1 MIKKE
6 TLTKNDVIE
15 LEITDFTSE
24 GSGVGHKNGM
34 AVFVAGA
41 APGDTVE
48 CVIIKT
54 KNNYA
59 VGKITNV
66 VKASPDRVTPDCRV
80 FPRCGGCAFRHI
92 TYEAELKMKQKRVSD
107 AVMRIGHI
115 DLAPCEIVASPS
127 EKHYRNKA
135 QYPVA
140 VNGGRLL
147 TGFYAPFSHRVID
160 CKTCLLQ
167 PEGFAQILRT
177 VARWVE
183 KYKVS
188 VYDEAKHTGLL
199 RHIYIRK
206 AFSTGE
212 TMVCLVENGEKMFKT
227 DVLVNELL
235 KADESIKT
243 VLINI
248 NPADTNVVLGGRNKI
263 LYGDGYI
270 EDELLGVRFRISPL
284 SFYQVN
290 HDQAEK
296 LYSKVK
302 EYALSGKAGTVLDL
316 YCGAGTIGLTLADK
330 AEKLIGVEI
339 VPDAVR
345 DARVNASMNGIT
357 NAEFICGDAAD
368 AAEKL
373 AAENITPDVVILDPP
388 RKGCTPSLLKTVAEM
403 SPDRIAY
410 VSCDP
415 ATFARDCAVLAGLG
429 YELKEYTPFDMF
441 ARTAHVE
448 TVGLLKRITGWQAQL

>member
-54 KNNYA
+54 KNSYA
-59 VGKITNV
+59 VGKLTNV
-66 VKASPDRVTPDCRV
+66 IKASPDRIIPDCRV

-92 TYEAELKMKQKRVSD
+92 TYESELRMKQKRVFD
-107 AVMRIGHI
+107 AVTRVGHI
-115 DLAPCEIVASPS
+115 DLAPCEIAASPS

-140 VNGGRLL
+140 LNGGRLL
-147 TGFYAPFSHRVID
+147 TGFYAPFSHRVVD

-167 PEGFAQILRT
+167 PESFAQILRI
-177 VARWVE
+177 VSRWVE

-188 VYDEAKHTGLL
+188 VYDETKHSGLL

-206 AFSTGE
+206 AFATGE

-248 NPADTNVVLGGRNKI
+248 NPADTNVVLGGKNKI

-270 EDELLGVRFRISPL
+270 EDELCGVRFRISPL

-290 HDQAEK
+290 HDQAEN
-296 LYSKVK
+296 LYGKVRS
-302 EYALSGKAGTVLDL
+302 YALDGECGTVLDL
-316 YCGAGTIGLTLADK
+316 YCGAGTIGLTLAANVK
-330 AEKLIGVEI
+330 KLIGVEI

-345 DARVNASMNGIT
+345 DAKINAELNGIK
-357 NAEFICGDAAD
+357 NAEFICGDASD
-368 AAEKL
+368 AAKKL
-373 AAENITPDVVILDPP
+373 EEESIRPDVVILDPP
-388 RKGCTPSLLKTVAEM
+388 RKGCSPSLLNTVAQM
-403 SPDRIAY
+403 NPNRIVY

-415 ATFARDCAVLAGLG
+415 ATFARDCAVLGELG
-429 YELKEYTPFDMF
+429 YKLREYTPFDMF

-448 TVGLLKRITGWQAQL
+448 TVGLLTRQ

>member
-1 MIKKE
+1 MTNKNSLK
-6 TLTKNDVIE
+6 KNDVVE

-48 CVIIKT
+48 CVIIKA
-54 KNNYA
+54 KSNYA
-59 VGKITNV
+59 VGKLQSI
-66 VKASPDRVTPDCRV
+66 VKASPDRVIPDCRV

-92 TYEAELKMKQKRVSD
+92 SYDAELRMKEKRVSD
-107 AVMRIGHI
+107 AVTRLGHI
-115 DLAPCEIVASPS
+115 ELSPCQIVPSPS

-147 TGFYAPFSHRVID
+147 TGFYAPFSHRVVD

-167 PEGFAQILRT
+167 PESFAVILRT

-188 VYDEAKHTGLL
+188 VYDETKHTGLL

-206 AFSTGE
+206 AFATGE
-212 TMVCLVENGEKMFKT
+212 TMVCLVENGEKLFKT
-227 DVLVNELL
+227 DVLVAELI
-235 KADESIKT
+235 KADPSIKT

-248 NPADTNVVLGGRNKI
+248 NPADTNVVLGGKNKI

-290 HDQAEK
+290 HDQAER
-296 LYSKVK
+296 LYSKVRD
-302 EYALSGKAGTVLDL
+302 YVLSEKADTVLDL
-316 YCGAGTIGLTLADK
+316 YCGAGTIGLTIAGSIK
-330 AEKLIGVEI
+330 RLIGVEI

-345 DARVNASMNGIT
+345 DARVNAKANGIE
-357 NAEFICGDAAD
+357 NAEFICGDAFD
-368 AAEKL
+368 AAKKL
-373 AAENITPDVVILDPP
+373 ADEKITLDAVILDPP
-388 RKGCTPSLLKTVAEM
+388 RKGCDASLLKTVADM
-403 SPDRIAY
+403 SPDRIVY

-415 ATFARDCAVLAGLG
+415 ATFARDCAVFADLG
-429 YELKEYTPFDMF
+429 YALREYTPFDMF

-448 TVGLLKRITGWQAQL
+448 TVGLLTKD

>member
-1 MIKKE
+1 MTEKTI
-6 TLTKNDVIE
+6 LNKNDTVE

-59 VGKITNV
+59 VGKLLNV
-66 VKASPDRVTPDCRV
+66 IKASPDRVLPDCRV

-92 TYEAELKMKQKRVSD
+92 TYEAELRMKQKRVSD
-107 AVMRIGHI
+107 ALERVGHI
-115 DLAPCEIVASPS
+115 SLPPCEIVPSPS

-140 VNGGRLL
+140 IDGGRLL
-147 TGFYAPFSHRVID
+147 TGFYAPFSHRVVD

-167 PEGFAQILRT
+167 PESFAVILR
-177 VARWVE
+177 VIARWVE

-188 VYDEAKHTGLL
+188 VYDERKHTGLL

-206 AFSTGE
+206 AFATGE

-227 DVLVNELL
+227 DVLVKELL

-243 VLINI
+243 VLINV
-248 NPADTNVVLGGRNKI
+248 NPADTNVVLGGKNKI

-270 EDELLGVRFRISPL
+270 EDELSGVRFRISPL

-302 EYALSGKAGTVLDL
+302 EYVLSGRTDTVLDL

-330 AEKLIGVEI
+330 VKKLIGVEI

-368 AAEKL
+368 AAKKL
-373 AAENITPDVVILDPP
+373 AEENITPDVVILDPP
-388 RKGCTPSLLKTVAEM
+388 RKGCSPSLLETVAEM
-403 SPDRIAY
+403 SPDRIVY

-415 ATFARDCAVLAGLG
+415 ATFARDCAVLDKSG
-429 YELKEYTPFDMF
+429 YKLREYTPFDMF
-441 ARTAHVE
+441 ARTSHVE
-448 TVGLLKRITGWQAQL
+448 SVALLTKVQE